1 VVGLLPHG
9 TKVDGLG
16 SVNAMFANRVT
27 DRRLY
32 PSFTLGYTRMFVN
45 GNAVNFGVGVDF
57 GHDEYKRLFRVELR
71 DYYLFTGPRQHVFGL
86 RIGLGK
92 FISD

>member
-1 VVGLLPHG
+1 
-9 TKVDGLG
+9 
-16 SVNAMFANRVT
+16 MFANRVT